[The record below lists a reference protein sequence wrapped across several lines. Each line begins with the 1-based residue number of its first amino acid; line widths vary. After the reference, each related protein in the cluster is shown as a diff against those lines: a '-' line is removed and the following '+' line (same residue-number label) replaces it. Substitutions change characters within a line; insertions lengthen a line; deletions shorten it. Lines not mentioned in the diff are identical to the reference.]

1 MKRVAAPALGLFGL
15 AVIVA
20 GTFLPWLDSGRA
32 TRNSYQAS
40 GAARRLLDVS
50 GWLGGALRAWPF
62 VGLVCAAVVVLY
74 ALGLPRS
81 AAGLGLLTGAVAAA
95 VAVGALSVRG
105 NALVAPA
112 TRGPAVTIMGATAV
126 IIAATLLLLERRP
139 RAIRS

>member
-1 MKRVAAPALGLFGL
+1 MRRVAAPALGLLGL

-50 GWLGGALRAWPF
+50 GWLGGALQAWPF

-74 ALGLPRS
+74 ALGLPRG
-81 AAGLGLLTGAVAAA
+81 AAGLGLLTGALAAA
-95 VAVGALSVRG
+95 VAIGALTVHG
-105 NALVAPA
+105 NGLVAPA
-112 TRGPAVTIMGATAV
+112 TRGPAVTIAGATAV
-126 IIAATLLLLERRP
+126 IIASTLLLLQP
-139 RAIRS
+139 QTRATRS